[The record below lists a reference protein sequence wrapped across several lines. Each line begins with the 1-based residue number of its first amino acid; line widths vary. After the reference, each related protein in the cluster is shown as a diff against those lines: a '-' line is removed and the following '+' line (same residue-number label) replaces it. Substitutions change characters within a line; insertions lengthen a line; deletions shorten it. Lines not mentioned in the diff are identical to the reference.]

1 MDPQEVVL
9 QVVMVD
15 DEEALCQGVRRI
27 IERYHVHVPD
37 VLVDASY
44 EYRYFTTGEDF
55 LVYLSEGGAVDLLL
69 LDLKLPG
76 IGGMDVLDAL
86 SDTGRDVLTIMITA
100 YATFE
105 TAVKATKL
113 GAYDF
118 LAKPFTPDELR
129 YAVRKAT
136 SQLILSR
143 QARKLAEEKRQV
155 RFNFISVLA
164 HELKAPLNA
173 VEGYLNILATTEAE
187 QNLAMVE
194 RSIVRVD
201 GMKKLISDLL
211 DLTRIESGQRER
223 SIRRLDLPELARGS
237 IELFAGDAAR
247 RDITVTLD
255 APDDVQLV
263 ADAGEVEIV
272 LNNLVSNAIKYNR
285 DGGRV
290 TVRLARVDGRRRDRR
305 RRHRHRS
312 QARRGS
318 QALPRVHAHQERAH
332 GQGPR
337 QRPGPLDGAQDRDD
351 VRRRGPS
358 GERGRRRQH
367 LHRDAQGRA
376 ADPWRPPRPPDLP
389 PGADPHG
396 QAERTPASGPL
407 VTCLHKRPGHGRIE
421 ADRGRAAPWDPW
433 VDWPRPKRSVAGCG
447 PAPSGRLST
456 NHRDTVA
463 GAPGAPRLEP
473 WGTASERGSVWC
485 PGS

>member
-1 MDPQEVVL
+1 MSVQTEPGRQEALMDPQEVVL

-27 IERYHVHVPD
+27 IEKYDVHVPD
-37 VLVDASY
+37 VLVDATY
-44 EYRYFTTGEDF
+44 TFRYFTSGEDF
-55 LVYLSEGGAVDLLL
+55 LVHLSEGGAVDLLL

-76 IGGMDVLDAL
+76 VGGMDVLDAL
-86 SDTGRDVLTIMITA
+86 SGTGRDVLTIMITA

-173 VEGYLNILATTEAE
+173 VEGYLNILATTESD

-223 SIRRLDLPELARGS
+223 AVRRLDLPELAHAS
-237 IELFAGDAAR
+237 IELFAVDAAR

-255 APDDVQLV
+255 APDDVELM

-285 DGGRV
+285 DGGTV
-290 TVRLARVDGRRRDRR
+290 TVSLRRREGGIEIAVADTGIGLKPEEAAKLFREFVR
-305 RRHRHRS
+305 IKNEHTVKVL
-312 QARRGS
+312 GS
-318 QALPRVHAHQERAH
+318 GL
-332 GQGPR
+332 G
-337 QRPGPLDGAQDRDD
+337 
-351 VRRRGPS
+351 
-358 GERGRRRQH
+358 
-367 LHRDAQGRA
+367 
-376 ADPWRPPRPPDLP
+376 
-389 PGADPHG
+389 
-396 QAERTPASGPL
+396 
-407 VTCLHKRPGHGRIE
+407 
-421 ADRGRAAPWDPW
+421 
-433 VDWPRPKRSVAGCG
+433 
-447 PAPSGRLST
+447 LST
-456 NHRDTVA
+456 VRKIATMYDGDTRVES
-463 GAPGAPRLEP
+463 APGVGSTFSVTLKDAPVASD
-473 WGTASERGSVWC
+473 TAPV
-485 PGS
+485 